1 MSPMISS
8 PMAGLNIEASI
19 EYARKKQKQKK
30 IMAVIVAGIIVALGI
45 IFFIRGKK

>member
-8 PMAGLNIEASI
+8 PMAGLNIEKSI
-19 EYARKKQKQKK
+19 EYARKKKKQKK
-30 IMAVIVAGIIVALGI
+30 IMVIIIAGVIVALGI